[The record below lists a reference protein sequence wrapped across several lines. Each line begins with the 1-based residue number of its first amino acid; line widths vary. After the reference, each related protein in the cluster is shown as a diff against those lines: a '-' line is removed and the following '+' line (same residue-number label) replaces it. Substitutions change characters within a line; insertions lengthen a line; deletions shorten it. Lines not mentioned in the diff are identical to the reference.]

1 MPDRTI
7 HTIVTLIKKD
17 VLLESRMQHSLY
29 GILLYLASTCFVIY
43 LTNGQPDY
51 LVWNALFWI
60 TQLFISVNAVAKSFL
75 QESKGKMLYYYTI
88 VHPTYFIVAK
98 LIFNALLMV
107 IMSLCC
113 GLLFTLLLG
122 NPIVN
127 AIQFCGITV
136 LGGVGISFVF
146 TFLAAIAAKAQQSS
160 SLMAILG
167 FPIIVPQLLLLS
179 KISIAAYSQVVVSDF
194 WQWIAMLMGLDI
206 LIIALAWI
214 LFPFL
219 WKD

>member
-7 HTIVTLIKKD
+7 HTVITLIKKD

-113 GLLFTLLLG
+113 GLMFTLLLG

-127 AIQFCGITV
+127 AVQFCGITV

-194 WQWIAMLMGLDI
+194 WQWIAMLIGLDI